1 MGQRRS
7 TRARTHLAVTA
18 SLVVTACLLCGCIS
32 PAINAEGYR
41 GKVGHSAEKMAG
53 IMGAAMLAAQ
63 LDLGGKMLQT
73 ASDNVVSDAE
83 NDAQSVVTSLSVVQP
98 PDEISIQLRSRAE
111 DVLQNAANELSDL
124 RIALRRDDKAGM
136 RSALAELGKTLA
148 DVQHLQESV

>member
-1 MGQRRS
+1 
-7 TRARTHLAVTA
+7 VTA